1 MSIHSRPEQMLEAQL
16 TRPHTLCPCDVVV
29 VVLQTSRLGSV
40 VGVKLDVGTGVE
52 VHQSLGAW
60 VQTHR
65 CHHVIMNM
73 GVAYLECVF

>member
-40 VGVKLDVGTGVE
+40 VEVKLDVGTGVE
-52 VHQSLGAW
+52 VHQSLLGMSSDT
-60 VQTHR
+60 QLSTT
-65 CHHVIMNM
+65 
-73 GVAYLECVF
+73 